1 MARLLDGVQ
10 VLDLTR
16 MLAGPY
22 GALLLADLGA
32 EVIKVEEPRG
42 GDPVRAMGPPFVKG
56 ESAYFISINR
66 NKKSLTLDLTA
77 SRGREV
83 FLRLVRQADVVLDN
97 FRPGILE
104 RLGVDYPALRRVNPR
119 IIACSISAFGQD
131 GPYRSLPAFDLIL
144 QAMGGAMSI
153 TGEPNRDPVR
163 MGVPMGDLAGGLFG
177 AMAVAAA
184 LFQRERS
191 GEGCYVDLS
200 LLDCQVSLLTYV
212 AQYFLVTGEVPG
224 PVGSAHASAVPYQAF
239 KTKDIHIVIAIFT
252 ERFWSQFCNVIG
264 RPDLVEDPRFATNR
278 ERHAHRHELIPIL
291 EAILATRT
299 GEDWLRVLR
308 AEGIPSGPIQTVDR
322 VLSDPQVRH
331 RGMVAEVEHPACGR
345 IPVVGN
351 PVKIFPAAG
360 ETFQPPPALGEHTE
374 DVLRR
379 AGYTAA
385 EIESLR
391 QEKII

>member
-1 MARLLDGVQ
+1 
-10 VLDLTR
+10 
-16 MLAGPY
+16 
-22 GALLLADLGA
+22 
-32 EVIKVEEPRG
+32 
-42 GDPVRAMGPPFVKG
+42 
-56 ESAYFISINR
+56 
-66 NKKSLTLDLTA
+66 
-77 SRGREV
+77 
-83 FLRLVRQADVVLDN
+83 
-97 FRPGILE
+97 
-104 RLGVDYPALRRVNPR
+104 
-119 IIACSISAFGQD
+119 
-131 GPYRSLPAFDLIL
+131 
-144 QAMGGAMSI
+144 
-153 TGEPNRDPVR
+153 
-163 MGVPMGDLAGGLFG
+163 
-177 AMAVAAA
+177 
-184 LFQRERS
+184 
-191 GEGCYVDLS
+191 
-200 LLDCQVSLLTYV
+200 
-212 AQYFLVTGEVPG
+212 
-224 PVGSAHASAVPYQAF
+224 
-239 KTKDIHIVIAIFT
+239 
-252 ERFWSQFCNVIG
+252 
-264 RPDLVEDPRFATNR
+264 VEDPRFATNR

>member
-1 MARLLDGVQ
+1 MARLLEGVT

-32 EVIKVEEPRG
+32 EVIKVEDPVG
-42 GDPVRAMGPPFVKG
+42 GDPVRAMGPPFIQG

-66 NKKSLTLDLTA
+66 NKKSLTLDLTTP
-77 SRGREV
+77 RGREV
-83 FLRLVRQADVVLDN
+83 FLRLVQKADVVLDN

-104 RLGVDYPALRRVNPR
+104 RLGVAYSALRRINPR
-119 IIACSISAFGQD
+119 IVACSISGFGQD

-163 MGVPMGDLAGGLFG
+163 MGIPMGDLAGGLFG

-184 LFQRERS
+184 LFQRERT
-191 GEGCYVDLS
+191 GEGRYIDLS
-200 LLDCQVSLLTYV
+200 LLDCQASLLTYV

-291 EAILATRT
+291 EGIFATRT
-299 GEDWLRVLR
+299 GEEWLKDLR
-308 AEGIPSGPIQTVDR
+308 AEGIPSGPINTVDR
-322 VLSDPQVRH
+322 VLSDPQVLH
-331 RGMVAEVEHPACGR
+331 RGMVLEVDHPVCGR
-345 IPVVGN
+345 LKVVGN
-351 PVKIFPAAG
+351 PVKVLPADG
-360 ETFQPPPALGEHTE
+360 ETLWPPPVLGQHTE
-374 DVLRR
+374 EVLRR
-379 AGYTAA
+379 AGYSTE
-385 EIESLR
+385 EINSLR
-391 QEKII
+391 GEKII

>member
-1 MARLLDGVQ
+1 MVRLLEGVT

-32 EVIKVEEPRG
+32 EVIKVEDPVG
-42 GDPVRAMGPPFVKG
+42 GDPVRSMGPPFIQG

-66 NKKSLTLDLTA
+66 NKKSLTLDLTTP
-77 SRGREV
+77 RGREV
-83 FLRLVRQADVVLDN
+83 FLRLVQKADVVLDN

-104 RLGVDYPALRRVNPR
+104 RLGVAYSALRRINPR
-119 IIACSISAFGQD
+119 IVACSISGFGQD

-163 MGVPMGDLAGGLFG
+163 MGIPMGDLAGGLFG
-177 AMAVAAA
+177 AMAVSAA
-184 LFQRERS
+184 LFQRERT
-191 GEGCYVDLS
+191 GEGRYIDLS
-200 LLDCQVSLLTYV
+200 LLDCQASLLTYV

-239 KTKDIHIVIAIFT
+239 KTEDIHIVIAIFT

-278 ERHAHRHELIPIL
+278 ERHAHRHDLVPIL
-291 EAILATRT
+291 EGIFATRT
-299 GEDWLRVLR
+299 GEEWLKDLR
-308 AEGIPSGPIQTVDR
+308 AEGIPSGPINTVDR
-322 VLSDPQVRH
+322 VLSDPQVLH
-331 RGMVAEVEHPACGR
+331 RGMVLEVDHPVCGR
-345 IPVVGN
+345 LKVVGN
-351 PVKIFPAAG
+351 PVKVLPADG
-360 ETFQPPPALGEHTE
+360 EALRPPPVLGQHTE
-374 DVLRR
+374 EVLRR
-379 AGYTAA
+379 AGYSTE
-385 EIESLR
+385 EINSLR
-391 QEKII
+391 GEKII